1 MKTAYVGPAA
11 SIVDLPTVEA
21 LFDPLNDVAFFV
33 KDNEGCY
40 VAVNHTM
47 VRRCGLRKKEDLIG
61 KRALDV
67 LPRLLAQTY
76 TAQDQQVI
84 RSGLPIKTHLELHVY
99 PTRDRGWCLTNKT
112 PLRDIG
118 GRIIGLMGTSQDL
131 GLPDDQHPVYR
142 KVAEIATHIRE
153 HCFEDISVTDLVE
166 DAGLSLSRVERMFRR
181 VFHCSPRQFLLSAR
195 LNAAMTLIETRPS
208 TSIGC
213 IADKCGYS
221 DHSAFSRQFKAH
233 TGMSPIEYR
242 TQCIES

>member
-1 MKTAYVGPAA
+1 MKTAYIGPAA
-11 SIVDLPTVEA
+11 AVVDLHTVEA

-33 KDNEGCY
+33 KDNEGRY

-47 VRRCGLRKKEDLIG
+47 VRRCGLRKKGDLIG

-67 LPRLLAQTY
+67 FPRPLAQTY

-112 PLRDIG
+112 PLRDVG

-142 KVAEIATHIRE
+142 KVADIATHIRE
-153 HCFEDISVTDLVE
+153 HYFEDICVTDLVE
-166 DAGLSLSRVERMFRR
+166 EAGLSLSRVERMFRR
-181 VFHCSPRQFLLSAR
+181 VFHCSPRQFLLAAR
-195 LNAAMTLIETRPS
+195 LNAAMTLIETRRS
-208 TSIGC
+208 TSIGR